1 MRTIVI
7 LLISISV
14 CTARQT
20 DVGLAQQPVV
30 DRASTLELQGKFN
43 EAAQVLD
50 GALKNTLL
58 TPSDRKTL
66 QFELDRLDRIRKDYP
81 LTQERLFEILQ
92 QSVKDLTRAEFDQ
105 WVAGGRFDS
114 RTIDGATYFMGSSRS
129 NLFFRHPDLN
139 ARRINAPDESQ
150 FEASTLLAVTTI
162 THAAQQGKKPYVLP
176 KRFKNTMT
184 VTLKADAVPAGET
197 VMAWLPIPRSFP
209 HQQEFKI
216 LSSSSPVKS
225 VDAEESAIRS
235 AYFEQTARASEPTE
249 FNIEYEY
256 TGYGVWFDPKPEA
269 VRPYQPKDP
278 AVVVYTREVAHV
290 VFTERI
296 KKLSHDLAGGEPNPL
311 LKAKRFYNWISETI
325 KYSYAIEYSTIRN
338 ISEYCA
344 QKGYGDC
351 GQAALLFIT
360 LCRYN
365 GIPSRWQSGW
375 LTIPGGKT
383 IHDWTEIYVMP
394 YGWIPVDPY
403 MGVFAMQYFS
413 GPMEQRKTIRDFYFG
428 GLDQYRMAAN
438 SDHNQE
444 LKPPKKS
451 FRSDN
456 VDFQRGELEYGTTNI
471 YFDKYSFEL
480 KVEEK
485 E

>member
-1 MRTIVI
+1 MRTIVL

-14 CTARQT
+14 CTA
-20 DVGLAQQPVV
+20 QQPVV
-30 DRASTLELQGKFN
+30 DRASALELQGKFD

-50 GALKNTLL
+50 GALKNTSL

-92 QSVKDLTRAEFDQ
+92 QSVKDLTREEFDQ

-114 RTIDGATYFMGSSRS
+114 RTIDDTMSFMGSSRS
-129 NLFFRHPDLN
+129 NLFFRYTDL
-139 ARRINAPDESQ
+139 AGRRINPPDETE
-150 FEASTLLAVTTI
+150 FENSTLHAVTTI
-162 THAAQQGKKPYVLP
+162 IQAAEQANMPYVLP

-184 VTLKADAVPAGET
+184 VTLKPDAAPAGET
-197 VMAWLPIPRSFP
+197 VKAWVPIPRSFP

-216 LSSSSPVKS
+216 LSSSSPVKN
-225 VDAEESAIRS
+225 VDGEESAIRS
-235 AYFEQTARASEPTE
+235 AYFEQTPRASEPTK

-269 VRPYQPKDP
+269 VRPYQPKDQ
-278 AVVVYTREVAHV
+278 AVARYTKEDPHV
-290 VFTERI
+290 VFTDRI
-296 KKLSHDLAGGEPNPL
+296 KKLSNDLAGKEPNPL
-311 LKAKRFYNWISETI
+311 LKAKRFYDWISETI

-360 LCRYN
+360 VCRYN
-365 GIPSRWQSGW
+365 GIPARWQSGW

-383 IHDWTEIYVMP
+383 IHDWTEIYIMP

-413 GPMEQRKTIRDFYFG
+413 GPTEQRKMIRDFYFG

-456 VDFQRGELEYGTTNI
+456 VDFQRGELEFGTTNI

-485 E
+485 K

>member
-1 MRTIVI
+1 MRTLVL

-14 CTARQT
+14 CTA
-20 DVGLAQQPVV
+20 QQPVV
-30 DRASTLELQGKFN
+30 DRASALELQGKFK
-43 EAAQVLD
+43 EASQALD
-50 GALKNTLL
+50 DALTNPSLMA
-58 TPSDRKTL
+58 SDRKTL
-66 QFELDRLDRIRKDYP
+66 EFERDRVDRIRKDYP
-81 LTQERLFEILQ
+81 LTQGRLFEILQ
-92 QSVKDLTRAEFDQ
+92 QSVKDLTRAEFDR
-105 WVAGGRFDS
+105 WVAEGRFDS
-114 RTIDGATYFMGSSRS
+114 RVIDGATYFMGSSRS
-129 NLFFRHPDLN
+129 NLFFRYPDLN

-162 THAAQQGKKPYVLP
+162 TQAAQQAKKPYVLS

-197 VMAWLPIPRSFP
+197 VKAWLPIPRSFP
-209 HQQEFKI
+209 HQQGFTI

-225 VDAEESAIRS
+225 VDGEESPIRS
-235 AYFEQTARASEPTE
+235 AYFEQTMRVGEPMK
-249 FNIEYEY
+249 FSIEYEY
-256 TGYGVWFDPKPEA
+256 AGYGVWFDPKPEA

-278 AVVVYTREVAHV
+278 AVVRYTKEGAHV

-296 KKLSHDLAGGEPNPL
+296 KKLSNDLAGKEPNPL
-311 LKAKRFYNWISETI
+311 LKAKRFYDWISETI

-365 GIPSRWQSGW
+365 GIPARWQSGW

-383 IHDWTEIYVMP
+383 IHDWTEIYIMP

-413 GPMEQRKTIRDFYFG
+413 GPTEQRKMIRDFYFG
-428 GLDQYRMAAN
+428 GLDQYRIAAN

-444 LKPPKKS
+444 LNPPKKS

-456 VDFQRGELEYGTTNI
+456 VDFQRGELEYGSTNI

-480 KVEEK
+480 KVDEK